1 MYTTL
6 RLDIVYVT
14 TQSFADVLSGFR
26 GSVPEGFALVE
37 SFRESAVT
45 PELFFQSL
53 PIEMDFFF
61 CAFLEDL
68 NDCFIESTEDFP
80 FFIESQNENDA
91 FGEFGTTS
99 VNVTVPIMDND
110 GAYELMYA
118 VA

>member
-1 MYTTL
+1 MQFLITVNTYISL
-6 RLDIVYVT
+6 RLDMIYVT
-14 TQSFADVLSGFR
+14 TLSFTDVLSDPH
-26 GSVPEGFALVE
+26 GSEGRELVE
-37 SFRESAVT
+37 NYRESAVT

-68 NDCFIESTEDFP
+68 DDCFIESTEDFP

-110 GAYELMYA
+110 GM
-118 VA
+118 